1 MFLIRFCSKMLAENP
16 ADYSFASLG
25 PMVSSLPNRVD
36 AVVFSHVIEKR
47 LFMEQRFCNLADFN

>member
-1 MFLIRFCSKMLAENP
+1 MLAENP

-25 PMVSSLPNRVD
+25 PMVSSLTNRVD

-47 LFMEQRFCNLADFN
+47 LFMEQGFCNLVDFN